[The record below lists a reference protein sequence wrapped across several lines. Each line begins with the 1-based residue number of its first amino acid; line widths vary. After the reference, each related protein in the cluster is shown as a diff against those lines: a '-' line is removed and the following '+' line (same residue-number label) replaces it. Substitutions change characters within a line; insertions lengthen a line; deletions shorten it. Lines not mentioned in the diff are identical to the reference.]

1 MLNNIFDNNDATLY
15 KVDERED
22 GSLEYVL
29 DLNNE
34 KITLS
39 KLSNIDFDKTTVLK
53 DIIDSKSSTN
63 KYDKDWFAS
72 NSGEYPIFTGS
83 QDIAAYIYPKDE
95 NDIINKTSLSYNKDN
110 DKGSKVFFH
119 NKPYIIGGHHYSL
132 FIKEDLQSTISI
144 KYLYYILM
152 EHFNKV
158 QYFQSQLPVA
168 NIGIIEKINI
178 SIPNNIDSDNSLLKI
193 SSIQLQRAIAKYIE
207 EKMKRIEEQNNTID
221 IMLSLLKIE
230 KEKITDN
237 IFINGSQRIRIGDFL
252 IKDYTKIQIDDN
264 SLYTRVT
271 VRMNNLGTKI
281 RDREYGINIGTKEQ
295 FLIKEGQFILSKIDA
310 RNGAFGMVTKEID
323 GAIVTNDF
331 PSYNIDTSKISI
343 DFLLLFTSSTEFIR
357 ICGVSSR
364 GVTGRKRVKED
375 ILLNIEIALPDIK
388 EQEMTLKTINQQ
400 FKIMDTRKDSLLIM
414 KELLRIGREKVL
426 KEVLYGN

>member
-132 FIKEDLQSTISI
+132 FIKEDLQSTISM